1 MCPDHEPAY
10 PRWMDLK
17 KASWYSSI
25 GQKRLK
31 QLAKAGAVKG
41 FKDPDDGR
49 NGWIFDRY
57 SLDKYRHDQ
66 DPDKEIDQKVLEI
79 MGRFK

>member
-1 MCPDHEPAY
+1 
-10 PRWMDLK
+10 MDLK
-17 KASWYSSI
+17 TAAWYASI
-25 GQKRLK
+25 GTKRLK
-31 QLAKAGAVKG
+31 QLAADGTIRG

-57 SLDKYRHDQ
+57 SLDKYRESQ
-66 DPDKEIDQKVLEI
+66 DPDGEIDQKVLEI